1 MRNLLITLAFLGTL
15 ALQAQGTGTLSVTPG
30 IPVTGVPTTFLLSA
44 SPAPVGAVVWD
55 FGDGTSLSGGSV
67 ATHVYTRPGP
77 YLVQAVYPVVVG
89 QVFQTAQLPLRV
101 ADRFGPAAPF
111 SISMLRLR
119 WEDGRVDTTVEQG
132 FSPLAAFADVKFE
145 GTGLLQAQ
153 WVVDGI
159 PLGTFTA
166 SLAFAGAVTLDSS
179 RTIPLPTTAYGEHL
193 VTLRILSPVVP
204 FESPRI
210 RYFVKLGGEE
220 APQVDEVAPS
230 AVRPGEETELRIRG
244 RRLAPGMAV
253 SFGKDIA
260 LVAPLRFPEPGWAI
274 ARVFVAPTAHPGF
287 REAQAFSKAGRSR
300 GPARL
305 EVLPRP
311 RQAASAAPVP
321 VPPAP
326 LLAFLWSE
334 GDGVA
339 KPSLLRALTAAFFP
353 PEDGYSAGEASN
365 LFQRPSGEQ

>member
-1 MRNLLITLAFLGTL
+1 
-15 ALQAQGTGTLSVTPG
+15 
-30 IPVTGVPTTFLLSA
+30 
-44 SPAPVGAVVWD
+44 
-55 FGDGTSLSGGSV
+55 
-67 ATHVYTRPGP
+67 
-77 YLVQAVYPVVVG
+77 
-89 QVFQTAQLPLRV
+89 
-101 ADRFGPAAPF
+101 
-111 SISMLRLR
+111 
-119 WEDGRVDTTVEQG
+119 
-132 FSPLAAFADVKFE
+132 
-145 GTGLLQAQ
+145 
-153 WVVDGI
+153 
-159 PLGTFTA
+159 
-166 SLAFAGAVTLDSS
+166 
-179 RTIPLPTTAYGEHL
+179 
-193 VTLRILSPVVP
+193 
-204 FESPRI
+204 
-210 RYFVKLGGEE
+210 
-220 APQVDEVAPS
+220 VDEVAPS

-311 RQAASAAPVP
+311 RQAASAAPVL